1 LVVFYNKDVFQ
12 RAGIDATNPPL
23 KTYAEFLTTSSTL
36 VSKGGVAA
44 AIWPS
49 PTSEFYQ
56 PWFDFYPLFVA
67 QTNGKR
73 LIENGQP
80 QFADADGIDVA
91 NFWKQMY
98 TQGLSPKEQATA
110 DAFVSG
116 QSAMSIAG
124 PWAIAVYGDKLHWV
138 WCLCRPKTVCRPVES
153 THSPTRS
160 R

>member
-1 LVVFYNKDVFQ
+1 MPWKTNPVMVFYNKDVFQ

-80 QFADADGIDVA
+80 QFADADGIAVA

-98 TQGLSPKEQATA
+98 TRGLSPKEQATG
-110 DAFVSG
+110 DAFAERPVG
-116 QSAMSIAG
+116 DVNRGPVGDRGLWRQTQLGCGVCADQRRYAG
-124 PWAIAVYGDKLHWV
+124 P
-138 WCLCRPKTVCRPVES
+138 
-153 THSPTRS
+153 
-160 R
+160 